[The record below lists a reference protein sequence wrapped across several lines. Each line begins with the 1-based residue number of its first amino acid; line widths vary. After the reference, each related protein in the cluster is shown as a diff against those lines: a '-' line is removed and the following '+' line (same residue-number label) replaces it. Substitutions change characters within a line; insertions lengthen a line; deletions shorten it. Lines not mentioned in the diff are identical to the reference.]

1 MLIGHATAPR
11 QTLSMKRIASFGNY
25 ESYATANIW
34 YGKLGRLFA
43 DHFGIEGLVN
53 QTYAIAYVSCDR
65 SEEGHFQWTL
75 HPELL
80 VALQRLA
87 LIKRKGQRFVAT
99 SHSSLFQRVGSKP
112 SRVEGRRAGQVPYKK
127 RMSQLWDGKCAVT
140 GCSVKT
146 TLIASHA
153 KPWAECSND
162 EKVDEFNG
170 LLLSA
175 SLDKLFGKGLISFAD
190 NGRILTSRELTERDL
205 AALGLSK
212 KSRLSFVDARHKP
225 YLQAHRKAH
234 GFAP

>member
-1 MLIGHATAPR
+1 MEI
-11 QTLSMKRIASFGNY
+11 N
-25 ESYATANIW
+25 YATANIW

-80 VALQRLA
+80 VALQHLG
-87 LIKRKGQRFVAT
+87 LIKRKGQNFVAT
-99 SHSSLFQRVGSKP
+99 SYASLHQKGVNEL
-112 SRVEGRRAGQVPYKK
+112 SRVDGRAGQAPYKR
-127 RMSQLWDGKCAVT
+127 RMAQLWDGKCAVT
-140 GCSVKT
+140 GCSIKT

-153 KPWAECSND
+153 KPWTECSDD
-162 EKVDEFNG
+162 EKVDEYNG
-170 LLLSA
+170 LLLTA
-175 SLDKLFGKGLISFAD
+175 SLDRLFGKGLISFAD
-190 NGRILTSRELTERDL
+190 SGRILTSAELTERDL

-225 YLQAHRKAH
+225 YLKAHRKAH